1 MALYNDMLSAEL
13 IQVYYIILALISLH
27 FGYSENQQGWKI
39 QIESTPFCGL
49 VLSLNML
56 AKFVKLH

>member
-1 MALYNDMLSAEL
+1 MLSAEL

-27 FGYSENQQGWKI
+27 FGYSKYQQGWNI